1 MKGNNI
7 KQAVFI
13 VATVLI
19 SLGLVFLAGLLITSP
34 IDTRNDYQYVNMSES
49 WYTFDSFDPSISM
62 RIFHNVT
69 SDDYMNLDK
78 NGTYT
83 IYSTIPEYEPA
94 KEAPC
99 LFLKGQSCG
108 IQIYIDSDDS
118 NYNNSENELIYEA
131 NMDLY
136 KKDAMIPRSIH
147 FIALPPDSQG
157 KQIAIVFHSGKDNTG
172 IVTKDIRYG
181 RIDELARLYAQS
193 KRYVIILGEFML
205 AFGVILILLPIVMQ
219 RKQDIVRNL
228 FQGLLLLDLG
238 IYVSCFN
245 DIFVYIFPNDTFSIT
260 TEFLTLLAIPL
271 LIHATMISGESQNR
285 FIFNKIFLGLDILI
299 LIVISILHFTNV
311 LPINEAGTIIHL
323 YIGLC
328 GLYTVFRIIYV
339 DVIKLKQIGSDRYG
353 NIADRVI
360 NIGLSIMIVLFY
372 IELILWKAGLTS
384 FSYKTTDI
392 RGVCL
397 MFGGVIFIGC
407 IILSYFFH
415 TVATMR
421 KDDISEKLQGLAY
434 TDELTGLSNRAF
446 CDRILE
452 EYQLEQKD
460 AIVISLDLDGLKVI
474 NDTCSHQAGDQYICG
489 FSDIL
494 KDAFA
499 NAPLVGRMGGDE
511 FIVLLSGLDI
521 LRCEGALSNL
531 ARTIDQHNAD
541 HTPCY
546 AYSYGYATT
555 KENSGS
561 GYQIHQTYMLA
572 DQRMYRMKEEHH
584 KQMHDRE
591 VE

>member
-1 MKGNNI
+1 MKGNTI
-7 KQAVFI
+7 RQAVFI
-13 VATVLI
+13 VTTVLI
-19 SLGLVFLAGLLITSP
+19 SIGLVFLAGLLITSP
-34 IDTRNDYQYVNMSES
+34 IDTRYDYQYMDLSES
-49 WYTFDSFDPSISM
+49 WYTFDSFDPAVNM

-69 SDDYMNLDK
+69 SDDYMNLGTHD
-78 NGTYT
+78 TYT
-83 IYSTIPEYEPA
+83 IYTTIPDYLSA
-94 KEAPC
+94 ADAPC

-108 IQIYIDSDDS
+108 IQVYINSDDS
-118 NYNNSENELIYEA
+118 EYNNSEDELIYEA

-136 KKDAMIPRSIH
+136 EQDLMIPRSVH
-147 FIALPPDSQG
+147 FVALPQNSQG
-157 KQIAIVFHSGKDNTG
+157 KQITIIFHSGKDNTG
-172 IVTKDIRYG
+172 IVTRDIRYG
-181 RIDELARLYAQS
+181 RMDELARLYAQS
-193 KRYVIILGEFML
+193 KRYVIILGEFMI
-205 AFGVILILLPIVMQ
+205 AFGIILILLPIVM
-219 RKQDIVRNL
+219 RRRQDIIRNL
-228 FQGLLLLDLG
+228 CQGLLLLDLG

-245 DIFVYIFPNDTFSIT
+245 DIFVYIFPNDTVSIT
-260 TEFLTLLAIPL
+260 VEFLALLAIPL
-271 LIHATMISGESQNR
+271 LIHATMIAGESQNR
-285 FIFNKIFLGLDILI
+285 FLFNKIFLVADILV
-299 LIVISILHFTNV
+299 LLVIATLHFTNV

-323 YIGLC
+323 YIALC

-360 NIGLSIMIVLFY
+360 NIGLSIVIVLFY
-372 IELILWKAGLTS
+372 AELFLWKAGLTS
-384 FSYKTTDI
+384 FRYKTTDI
-392 RGVCL
+392 RGVIL
-397 MFGGVIFIGC
+397 MLGGVIFIGC

-415 TVATMR
+415 TVATLR

-434 TDELTGLSNRAF
+434 TDELTGLSNRAH

-494 KDAFA
+494 RDTFA

-531 ARTIDQHNAD
+531 TRTIDQHNAD

-584 KQMHDRE
+584 KQMHGRE